1 MKKSFKDSL
10 LSLNVMLFFILT
22 AIFLTVL
29 FSPLIHQSDVS
40 KYRLDV
46 YSGLSREEIKRNFAS
61 LSGYLWLFRQAPLQ
75 LESFPMSTAGAI
87 HFAEV
92 KRLVDGLQVL
102 WIISGFIVVFGAC
115 RYLKRKDIAFMA
127 QAAKLM
133 IIVPTTIGLL
143 AATNFDRAFVTFH
156 HLFFNNNYWIFDERY
171 DPVIKILP
179 EEFFM
184 HCFIAIIIFVL
195 LFALGLYGSYR
206 YQIKRILKQL
216 D

>member
-1 MKKSFKDSL
+1 MKKSCKDSL
-10 LSLNVMLFFILT
+10 LSLDVMLFFILT
-22 AIFLTVL
+22 AIFVTILI
-29 FSPLIHQSDVS
+29 SPLIHQSDVV
-40 KYRLDV
+40 KYHLDA
-46 YSGLSREEIKRNFAS
+46 YSGLDQATIKRNFAS

-75 LESFPMSTAGAI
+75 LESFTMSNAGAI

-92 KRLVDGLQVL
+92 KRLVDGLQIL
-102 WIISGFIVVFGAC
+102 WLITGIIACFGAY
-115 RYLKRKDIAFMA
+115 RYLKRKEIAFLL

-156 HLFFNNNYWIFDERY
+156 HLFFHNDYWIFDERY

-184 HCFIAIIIFVL
+184 HCFIAIIVLVL
-195 LFALGLYGSYR
+195 LFAIGLYGSYR
-206 YQIKRILKQL
+206 YQIKKILKQL